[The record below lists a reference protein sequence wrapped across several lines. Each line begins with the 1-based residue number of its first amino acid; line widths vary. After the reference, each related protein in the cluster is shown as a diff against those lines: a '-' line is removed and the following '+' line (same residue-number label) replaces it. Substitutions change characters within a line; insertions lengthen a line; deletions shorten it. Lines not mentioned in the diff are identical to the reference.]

1 MAYYRQGD
9 FQFTVHN
16 VSLYPSATF
25 PTVTVAGDGTASA
38 KVDAVWW
45 EFLEQRLDGFWSRN
59 KVDGTVLGPTTGHRD
74 YYVNAIP
81 CPYTETRVDDSIR
94 LVIVIIVIVAGI

>member
-1 MAYYRQGD
+1 MVAYYRQGD

-25 PTVTVAGDGTASA
+25 PTVMVAGDETASA
-38 KVDAVWW
+38 KVDAVWR
-45 EFLEQRLDGFWSRN
+45 EFLEQRLDGFWSCN

-81 CPYTETRVDDSIR
+81 CPYTETRLDDSIR
-94 LVIVIIVIVAGI
+94 WSSC